1 MNHNKLI
8 FLLLLMA
15 FCTCHRVEPQNDIIP
30 NEVFLSYTRDP
41 TKTTRSILNDFII
54 SSLALAQIDTSGA
67 FFYGNNVIEE
77 DSLFRQ
83 LLIGKLIDST
93 NIYAVEIN
101 LKDTLIQFFQLRHQ
115 AWKSIGQAKI
125 NIPIYSIEFEDLN
138 GDDKK
143 EIITSTWRN
152 MNGNS
157 WKEVY
162 CYSEKTGAIRYA
174 GSFSTDYIVNKA
186 KKQIEESYF
195 GSWYMDPSLTLYE
208 WRNEKLVPIKQLII
222 AHDQPV
228 MENGKLTLQYYENAS
243 NDLNGLKLVFKE
255 GYSENNQ
262 KQRQLW
268 DNFFSKNK

>member
-1 MNHNKLI
+1 MNHHKLI
-8 FLLLLMA
+8 FLLLFIL
-15 FCTCHRVEPQNDIIP
+15 CVCHRVETQNGIIP
-30 NEVFLSYTRDP
+30 NEVFLSDTRDS
-41 TKTTRSILNDFII
+41 TKTTQAILNKFIP
-54 SSLALAQIDTSGA
+54 SSLALAQADTGGT

-83 LLIGKLIDST
+83 LLIGKLIDSA
-93 NIYAVEIN
+93 NIYAVEID
-101 LKDTLIQFFQLRHQ
+101 LKDTMIQFFQLRQQ
-115 AWKSIGQAKI
+115 AWKSMGRERI

-162 CYSEKTGAIRYA
+162 CHSEKTGTVQYA
-174 GSFSTDYIVNKA
+174 GSFSTDYVVNKA

-195 GSWYMDPSLTLYE
+195 GSWYMDPSLKLYE

-228 MENGKLTLQYYENAS
+228 TENGKSTLEYYENAT
-243 NDLNGLKLVFKE
+243 NDLKGLKLVFKAR
-255 GYSENNQ
+255 YSDANP
-262 KQRQLW
+262 KQQQLW

>member
-1 MNHNKLI
+1 MLFI
-8 FLLLLMA
+8 LCA
-15 FCTCHRVEPQNDIIP
+15 CHRVETQNDIIP
-30 NEVFLSYTRDP
+30 NEVFLSDTRDS
-41 TKTTRSILNDFII
+41 TKTTQAILNKFIP
-54 SSLALAQIDTSGA
+54 STLALAQIDTGGT

-83 LLIGKLIDST
+83 LLIGALIDSSS
-93 NIYAVEIN
+93 IYAVEIN
-101 LKDTLIQFFQLRHQ
+101 LKDTIIQFFQLRHQ
-115 AWKSIGQAKI
+115 AWKPMGHARI

-162 CYSEKTGAIRYA
+162 CHSEKTGTIQYA
-174 GSFSTDYIVNKA
+174 GSFSTDYLVNKA
-186 KKQIEESYF
+186 KKQIEERYF

-228 MENGKLTLQYYENAS
+228 MENGKSTLEYYENAT
-243 NDLNGLKLVFKE
+243 NDLKGLKLIFKE
-255 GYSENNQ
+255 RYSDTSP
-262 KQRQLW
+262 KQQQLW
-268 DNFFSKNK
+268 DDFFSKNK